1 MLRGTPDT
9 CHVLHRE
16 WFLHFILETFI
27 ALEAFVGR
35 FHSNGKQSNGQLAC
49 QSPLKSYPPGDS
61 DDDHHDNDEHDQ

>member
-1 MLRGTPDT
+1 MLDF
-9 CHVLHRE
+9 V
-16 WFLHFILETFI
+16 LETFI
-27 ALEAFVGR
+27 ALEPFVGR